1 MLYSVKEKLL
11 DKNQKLINMVI
22 ERTKRDFP
30 EDIALIGLTGSFST
44 GDFHEKSDL
53 DLIIVNVTE
62 RGWEIAAGFILEDVG
77 YDIYCTP
84 WEPRLLAQ
92 SKLES
97 PMAGILIDL
106 QVLYCAK
113 PEYLE
118 KLNRFR
124 QSALDLLNKPIG
136 KECLERAK
144 KSIDKAKMCY
154 ADAMLTDQIGAVR
167 YAAGGVLYETVNAL
181 TSLNNTYIKKGIK
194 RYLEQILTYK
204 YLPDHM
210 EEMYMAVIKAVTV
223 EELRSAALHL
233 LSALN
238 ALYGKMRAQFV
249 PPPSPTYEN
258 LWGTYEE
265 LWSNCRNKVLKST
278 CSNDL
283 SYAFHAALGAQSYLD
298 EMMGMVGTP
307 HFDLMQHFD
316 VSDLSK
322 FREAFLRAMEEY
334 TAVYEKAGREI
345 VRYDSFEELY
355 EDYMGGKLRA

>member
-1 MLYSVKEKLL
+1 MNESDKKALL

-22 ERTKRDFP
+22 ERAKRDFP
-30 EDIALIGLTGSFST
+30 EDIALIGLTGSFNT

-77 YDIYCTP
+77 YDIYCSP
-84 WEPRLLAQ
+84 WEPRILAQ

-97 PMAGILIDL
+97 PMAGCLIDL

-124 QSALDLLNKPIG
+124 QSALDLLNMPIG
-136 KECLERAK
+136 KECLGRAK
-144 KSIDKAKMCY
+144 KNIDKAKQCY
-154 ADAMLTDQIGAVR
+154 ADAMLNDQIGAVR

-181 TSLNNTYIKKGIK
+181 TALNNTYIKKGIK
-194 RYLEQILTYK
+194 RYLEQILAYK

-210 EEMYMAVIKAVTV
+210 EDMYMAVIEAVTV
-223 EELRSAALHL
+223 EDLRNASHHL

-238 ALYGKMRAQFV
+238 ALYEKMRVQFV
-249 PPPSPTYEN
+249 DSPTPTYEN

-265 LWSNCRNKVLKST
+265 LWCNCRNKVLKST
-278 CSNDL
+278 GSNDA
-283 SYAFHAALGAQSYLD
+283 SYAFHAALGAQGYLD
-298 EMMGMVGTP
+298 EMTGMVGTP
-307 HFDLMQHFD
+307 HYDLMQHFD
-316 VSDLSK
+316 SRDLSK
-322 FREAFLRAMEEY
+322 FREAFLRAMEDY
-334 TAVYEKAGREI
+334 AAVYEKASRKI

-355 EDYMGGKLRA
+355 EDYMAGKLRA